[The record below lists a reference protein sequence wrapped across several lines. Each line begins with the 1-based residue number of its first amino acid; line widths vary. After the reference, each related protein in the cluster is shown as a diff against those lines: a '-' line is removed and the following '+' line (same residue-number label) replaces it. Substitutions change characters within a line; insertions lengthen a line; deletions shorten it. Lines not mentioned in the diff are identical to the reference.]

1 MVSLNS
7 GGGVGGSASSSSSA
21 LASVSPMTPGLPG
34 GVLSNGQQ
42 LQLGVGSVLSLPA
55 STVAALNSIVQQAA
69 NAPPSA
75 QQTLV
80 VGAGAP
86 GLPPPPAT
94 ASPSEH
100 LLGLVQHQHQL
111 GVSAVPETLSIAG
124 EAVDVQDPT
133 AVSQLIGHMG
143 GFEGDMGSELLQVA
157 GPQGGGGLGDVL
169 PGGGAG
175 GVVLGQHGGAAVSVD
190 KLPGF
195 QSFHSLISTDG
206 SLSLPSSTTARVA
219 LDSIKQDVMLSS
231 AIHSAPHT
239 LGLGDH
245 PSDRLLGSLD
255 EVPNAAPIKTPHSE
269 LKRRLSADLESSRK
283 AQSSSS
289 SLTITSLLNKGP
301 AFAGH
306 LTKKAGDG
314 SGNAIPAPTGR
325 VRMRSKSGDL
335 HKLMR
340 SKSVDHSLM
349 RQRSNTEESVYRSRK
364 RSGDET
370 FIGRSKSHGE
380 DYLSQ
385 SDGAGVFRNPSSLPS
400 PFKIKRKHRPSPLFI
415 PPTLSSFQSRL
426 RSPRPWDNGEGK
438 GKGHT
443 PPPYTPPP
451 MLSPIRSGSGLFWSM
466 QGARP
471 LTPQSAP
478 VSARL
483 SLSRRGEFVC
493 VCVRVCVCVL
503 CVCVRRER
511 ETRRERES
519 KYLITYPM
527 NNCF

>member
-1 MVSLNS
+1 
-7 GGGVGGSASSSSSA
+7 
-21 LASVSPMTPGLPG
+21 MTPGLPG

-42 LQLGVGSVLSLPA
+42 LQLGSGTVVSLPV
-55 STVAALNSIVQQAA
+55 STVAALSSIVQQVS
-69 NAPPSA
+69 NPLSST
-75 QQTLV
+75 QQVSTV
-80 VGAGAP
+80 VTVGAP
-86 GLPPPPAT
+86 TLPASV
-94 ASPSEH
+94 SPSEQ
-100 LLGLVQHQHQL
+100 LLGLAQQQQL
-111 GVSAVPETLSIAG
+111 GMSAVETMSIG
-124 EAVDVQDPT
+124 EPVDVQDP
-133 AVSQLIGHMG
+133 AMSQLMGHMG
-143 GFEGDMGSELLQVA
+143 GFEGGMGSELLHMSN
-157 GPQGGGGLGDVL
+157 PHGGGLGDVL
-169 PGGGAG
+169 PGGGG
-175 GVVLGQHGGAAVSVD
+175 TLGQQGAAAD

-195 QSFHSLISTDG
+195 QSFQTLMSTDSG
-206 SLSLPSSTTARVA
+206 LSLSSTHVA

-231 AIHSAPHT
+231 AIQSAPHT

-245 PSDRLLGSLD
+245 PSDRLLGNLD
-255 EVPNAAPIKTPHSE
+255 DVTSAAPIKTPHSE
-269 LKRRLSADLESSRK
+269 IKRRLSADLESSRK
-283 AQSSSS
+283 AQSSS

-306 LTKKAGDG
+306 FPKKSGD
-314 SGNAIPAPTGR
+314 SGGGNTIPPPTGR
-325 VRMRSKSGDL
+325 VRMRSKSGDI

-349 RQRSNTEESVYRSRK
+349 RQRSNTEESIYRSRK

-426 RSPRPWDNGEGK
+426 RSPRLWDGGEGK

-451 MLSPIRSGSGLFWSM
+451 MLSPIRSGSGLFCSM

-483 SLSRRGEFVC
+483 SLSRRGEFFC
-493 VCVRVCVCVL
+493 C
-503 CVCVRRER
+503 
-511 ETRRERES
+511 
-519 KYLITYPM
+519 
-527 NNCF
+527 CFCLWKNLSRNFL